1 MMGFPF
7 SFQATLCFD
16 GKATV
21 VAAAAAATVRPVRS
35 SSFWCRRRAYT
46 ATALPF
52 SPRFCCLRS
61 FAAAAAAAL
70 LLHPTLCRTSATVA
84 LLPPP
89 LFCYRRV
96 SAATLPP
103 QLRCRALTAATA
115 TPPTLTTKSSLRVL
129 LTLSLAFIIVLH
141 NYLPLI
147 YFRSK
152 YSYLLYFLLYLGKV
166 LFCGQL

>member
-52 SPRFCCLRS
+52 APRFCCLRS
-61 FAAAAAAAL
+61 FAAAAAAL

-103 QLRCRALTAATA
+103 QLCCRALAAATA

-129 LTLSLAFIIVLH
+129 LTLSLAFIIVLYIII
-141 NYLPLI
+141 YL
-147 YFRSK
+147 
-152 YSYLLYFLLYLGKV
+152 
-166 LFCGQL
+166 